1 MSAVQFLL
9 ENGGDVNTK
18 DKKGFTLLMYCVQ
31 FNDMSLIKLALSYG
45 ATIGSR
51 DKSGF
56 TALDYAIK
64 NNNLEVIKLLC
75 NNGAIVYD
83 HSYMLSIDNNFKCI
97 SKYFDSL
104 DPNKQIFQKKEYCI

>member
-1 MSAVQFLL
+1 MNAVKFLL
-9 ENGGDVNTK
+9 ENGANVNTK

-31 FNDMSLIKLALSYG
+31 CNDINLIKLALSYG
-45 ATIGSR
+45 ALICSR

-56 TALDYAIK
+56 TALDYAVK
-64 NNNLEVIKLLC
+64 NNNLEIVKLLC
-75 NNGAIVYD
+75 TNGAIVYD

-104 DPNKQIFQKKEYCI
+104 DPNKQIFIKKEYCL